1 MKTMNMIS
9 RRSFLKAASAAAVF
23 SALGLTGCGAA
34 SGSTASSAAAS
45 STAAAGTGAASAAG
59 ETFKV
64 GIVNY
69 VDHASLNQIVESV
82 ESRLDELGKEK
93 GVTFDYGDYYANAQA
108 DQTNLNQ
115 IGADLVAD
123 GVDVIVAV
131 ATPTAA
137 TMLAAVEDTEIPVV
151 YSAVTDPAAA
161 GFDTEPNITG
171 TSDAL
176 NTDAIMNLILALN
189 PDIDTIGLLY
199 DLSQDSSTQAIADA
213 KAFCDANGIQYI
225 EKNGTTTA
233 EVQMAAEALVA
244 AGVKA
249 VFTPTDN
256 TIMTAEL
263 SIYETFTDAGVQH
276 YTGADSF
283 ALNGAFVGYGVDYVQ
298 LGEATADMVAQLLCD
313 GKTPADLPFQTF
325 DNGIVTINTETA
337 AALGMDDNTLNMI
350 KEAFKPY
357 CTEIV
362 EVTTQENF

>member
-34 SGSTASSAAAS
+34 SGSTASSAAAA

-59 ETFKV
+59 QTFKV

-325 DNGIVTINTETA
+325 DNGIATINTETCE
-337 AALGMDDNTLNMI
+337 ALGLDLNTV

-357 CTEIV
+357 CTEVV
-362 EVTTQENF
+362 EVTTAENF

>member
-45 STAAAGTGAASAAG
+45 STAAASTGAASAAG
-59 ETFKV
+59 QTFKV

-123 GVDVIVAV
+123 GVDIIVAV

-176 NTDAIMNLILALN
+176 NTDAIMNLILAVN

-325 DNGIVTINTETA
+325 DNGIATINTETCE
-337 AALGMDDNTLNMI
+337 ALGLDLNTV

-357 CTEIV
+357 CTEVV
-362 EVTTQENF
+362 EVTTAENF

>member
-1 MKTMNMIS
+1 MKNLNMIS
-9 RRSFLKAASAAAVF
+9 RRSFLKAALAASAV
-23 SALGLTGCGAA
+23 SAMALTGCGGAA
-34 SGSTASSAAAS
+34 SGSASSASVSSSAAAS
-45 STAAAGTGAASAAG
+45 GSAAAAG

-82 ESRLDELGKEK
+82 ESRLDAIGKEK
-93 GVTFDYGDYYANAQA
+93 GVTFDYADYYANA
-108 DQTNLNQ
+108 QTNLNQ

-137 TMLAAVEDTEIPVV
+137 TMLAAVEDTDIPVV

-161 GFDTEPNITG
+161 GFDGEENITG

-176 NTDAIMNLILALN
+176 NTDAIMNLIVAAN
-189 PDIDTIGLLY
+189 PGIDTIGLLY
-199 DLSQDSSTQAIADA
+199 DLSQDASTQAIADA
-213 KAFCDANGIQYI
+213 KAFCEKNGIMVV

-263 SIYETFTDAGVQH
+263 SIYESFIEAGVQH

-283 ALNGAFVGYGVDYVQ
+283 ALNGALVGYGVDYVQ
-298 LGEATADMVAQLLCD
+298 LGEATADMVSQLLCD
-313 GKTPADLPFQTF
+313 GKTPADLPYQTF

-337 AALGMDDNTLNMI
+337 EALGLDLAAL

-357 CTEIV
+357 CTEIT
-362 EVTTQENF
+362 EVTTAENFS

>member
-45 STAAAGTGAASAAG
+45 STAAASTGAASAAG
-59 ETFKV
+59 QTFKV

-263 SIYETFTDAGVQH
+263 SIYETFTEAGVQH

-325 DNGIVTINTETA
+325 DNGIATINTETCE
-337 AALGMDDNTLNMI
+337 ALGLDLNTV

-357 CTEIV
+357 CTEVV
-362 EVTTQENF
+362 EVTTAENF